1 MSALFGRYL
10 RWLAAVLLTSDRT
23 VSRLEVV
30 KESPH
35 FPTHLTSVKTY
46 VVVLLGFQNVMLGC
60 NASCEHQLNML
71 QAEAKSA
78 ETGFQ
83 QEGLVPFAIPR
94 CISIALVSGVI
105 GSSSP

>member
-35 FPTHLTSVKTY
+35 FPTHCSVKTY
-46 VVVLLGFQNVMLGC
+46 VVVRLDFQNVMLGC

>member
-35 FPTHLTSVKTY
+35 FPTHVASVKTY
-46 VVVLLGFQNVMLGC
+46 VAVVLGFQNVMLGC

-71 QAEAKSA
+71 QA